1 MNPRRFLNFFR
12 SPTGA
17 LALFLIGLVIVLLLV
32 NSRRPARERVSL
44 VPQKSAS
51 NGADNAP
58 QLPETVRRDMVP
70 FETKSAR
77 ASGTN
82 TDSAATE
89 AAKHTSTSTAHR
101 CGRDSRRRLASEA
114 KKFSADFAP
123 FGRLIPCEL
132 VITVDSSSIQTPIIG
147 LVTED
152 IFHHGQ
158 LIIPAGTEVHGR
170 AQVDR
175 ARERIAS
182 NGRWNLVW
190 QNGQELS
197 VSGLALDHERDPDT
211 GTWGITDG
219 SAGLRGKLLKTDNL
233 AEVKL
238 YVAALLSGA
247 AEAFTD
253 KQISPFGSF
262 ALPSLQNAPLKGAQS
277 VLDRYAQQILQAI
290 ERDGFYV
297 RVPAGKQFYL
307 YITQTVDEDDAKIGG
322 TLTAVTRRSSTLRP
336 PTPSPAPQRPVLAP
350 GIPTT
355 ARLSEATAPCTFRTH
370 SHSMK
375 QLLLIPA
382 SIAHRLRDE
391 YAEEDQRRTL
401 PLLLAEPVSS
411 NGLRTGD
418 QLREYRLGR
427 YVDARDPLVMHE
439 GHPVYRVETSARWD
453 LRPNNGAVTSAARRR
468 ATAECLRE

>member
-32 NSRRPARERVSL
+32 NSRRPSHERVSL
-44 VPQKSAS
+44 VPQMSSAKPGE
-51 NGADNAP
+51 NTP

-70 FETKSAR
+70 FDTSGAERKAEATPSPPPQRSQSTPSLPLLSVIAETPSSPGK
-77 ASGTN
+77 
-82 TDSAATE
+82 E
-89 AAKHTSTSTAHR
+89 
-101 CGRDSRRRLASEA
+101 RR
-114 KKFSADFAP
+114 KFSEDFAP
-123 FGRLIPCEL
+123 FGRLVPCEL
-132 VITVDSSSIQTPIIG
+132 VITVDSSSIQTPIVG

-182 NGRWNLVW
+182 NGRWTLVW
-190 QNGQELS
+190 QNGQELN
-197 VSGLALDHERDPDT
+197 VSGFALDHERDAET

-219 SAGLRGKLLKTDNL
+219 SAGLRGNLLKTDNL

-238 YVAALLSGA
+238 YIASLLTGA

-253 KQISPFGSF
+253 KQISAFGTF

-277 VLDRYAQQILQAI
+277 VLDRYAQQILYAI

-322 TLTAVTRRSSTLRP
+322 TVTASLDADDAAS
-336 PTPSPAPQRPVLAP
+336 PTPSPASQRPLLTTP
-350 GIPTT
+350 IPN
-355 ARLSEATAPCTFRTH
+355 ATAP
-370 SHSMK
+370 
-375 QLLLIPA
+375 
-382 SIAHRLRDE
+382 LRN
-391 YAEEDQRRTL
+391 ALPSTSQTTL
-401 PLLLAEPVSS
+401 NP
-411 NGLRTGD
+411 
-418 QLREYRLGR
+418 
-427 YVDARDPLVMHE
+427 
-439 GHPVYRVETSARWD
+439 
-453 LRPNNGAVTSAARRR
+453 
-468 ATAECLRE
+468 